1 MGKNKPVKDKI
12 KEKAAAVKAKLK
24 GAKPAAVK
32 CCILAAL
39 SLALVGCLDT
49 APASRA
55 TTASYRIEVA
65 VKVADGARGNTFNM
79 PFTLGDG
86 ALASA
91 DSAGSTETQTAT
103 PTLDVKPDVN
113 LNYAQG
119 GGITNRGTGGAKASG
134 AAGILESL
142 TAEGLAALKDY
153 VTGRKTG
160 TVTLQKKDGSTVT
173 ADCKDGSCT
182 FSDGTV
188 VTAADCESC
197 QAK

>member
-24 GAKPAAVK
+24 GTKPAAAK
-32 CCILAAL
+32 CCILAAF

-55 TTASYRIEVA
+55 TTASYRIDVTL
-65 VKVADGARGNTFNM
+65 KIDDGSKCGTVNM

-103 PTLDVKPDVN
+103 PTMDVKPDVDVSVPVN
-113 LNYAQG
+113 KSG
-119 GGITNRGTGGAKASG
+119 GGAQSVGSVLGDAAAAAVKGLVGGKDAKTD
-134 AAGILESL
+134 AAC
-142 TAEGLAALKDY
+142 A
-153 VTGRKTG
+153 
-160 TVTLQKKDGSTVT
+160 
-173 ADCKDGSCT
+173 DGSCT
-182 FSDGTV
+182 DGACT
-188 VTAADCESC
+188 DGSC
-197 QAK
+197 SP

>member
-1 MGKNKPVKDKI
+1 MKKKPVKDKV
-12 KEKAAAVKAKLK
+12 KEKAAALKAKLK
-24 GAKPAAVK
+24 GAKPAAAK

-55 TTASYRIEVA
+55 TTASYRIDVT
-65 VKVADGARGNTFNM
+65 VKVDGGAKCGTVNM

-103 PTLDVKPDVN
+103 PTMDVKPDIDVEVPVN
-113 LNYAQG
+113 KSG
-119 GGITNRGTGGAKASG
+119 GGAQSVGSVLGDAAASAIKG
-134 AAGILESL
+134 L
-142 TAEGLAALKDY
+142 TSREPANANSSAC
-153 VTGRKTG
+153 
-160 TVTLQKKDGSTVT
+160 
-173 ADCKDGSCT
+173 ADGSCADGKCT
-182 FSDGTV
+182 DGTC
-188 VTAADCESC
+188 TDC

>member
-24 GAKPAAVK
+24 GAKPAAAK

-55 TTASYRIEVA
+55 TTANYRIEVA
-65 VKVADGARGNTFNM
+65 VKVADGARGNTFNV
-79 PFTLGDG
+79 PFTIGDG

-103 PTLDVKPDVN
+103 PTMDVKPDIDVEVPVN
-113 LNYAQG
+113 KSG
-119 GGITNRGTGGAKASG
+119 GGAQSVGSVLGDAAASAVKGLMSKGTDAKTDAKQP
-134 AAGILESL
+134 ACA
-142 TAEGLAALKDY
+142 
-153 VTGRKTG
+153 
-160 TVTLQKKDGSTVT
+160 
-173 ADCKDGSCT
+173 DGSCT
-182 FSDGTV
+182 TDACTDG
-188 VTAADCESC
+188 SC
-197 QAK
+197 TP

>member
-24 GAKPAAVK
+24 GAKPAAAK

-55 TTASYRIEVA
+55 TTASYRIDVTLKIDESSKCGTV
-65 VKVADGARGNTFNM
+65 NM

-103 PTLDVKPDVN
+103 PTMDVKPDVDVSVPVN
-113 LNYAQG
+113 KSG
-119 GGITNRGTGGAKASG
+119 GGAQSVGSVLGDAAAAAVKGLVNGTPETAAKSG
-134 AAGILESL
+134 
-142 TAEGLAALKDY
+142 
-153 VTGRKTG
+153 
-160 TVTLQKKDGSTVT
+160 
-173 ADCKDGSCT
+173 DCADGSCT
-182 FSDGTV
+182 N
-188 VTAADCESC
+188 TA
-197 QAK
+197 K

>member
-24 GAKPAAVK
+24 GAKPAAAK

-65 VKVADGARGNTFNM
+65 VKVADGARGNTFNV
-79 PFTLGDG
+79 PFTIGDG

-103 PTLDVKPDVN
+103 PTMDVKPDIDVEIPVN
-113 LNYAQG
+113 KSG
-119 GGITNRGTGGAKASG
+119 GGAQSVGSVLGDAVATGIGKLMEGGGKTG
-134 AAGILESL
+134 AAASA
-142 TAEGLAALKDY
+142 TTKAAAAA
-153 VTGRKTG
+153 TTC
-160 TVTLQKKDGSTVT
+160 TDGGK
-173 ADCKDGSCT
+173 CW
-182 FSDGTV
+182 
-188 VTAADCESC
+188 E
-197 QAK
+197 